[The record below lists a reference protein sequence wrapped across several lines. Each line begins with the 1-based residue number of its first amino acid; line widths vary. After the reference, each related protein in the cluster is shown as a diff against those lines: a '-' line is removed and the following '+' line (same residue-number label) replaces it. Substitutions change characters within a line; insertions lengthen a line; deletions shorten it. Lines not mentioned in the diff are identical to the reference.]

1 MKRLMMILVAL
12 LWGVGLT
19 TVTAQSV
26 MSDTTVSVFFA
37 HDRYGLVREA
47 AKVDSVA
54 RLLRQDTGV
63 VVLQGYASNVGTAKY
78 NRRLVAR
85 RLRTVQKAL
94 IRRGIARERIFPI
107 INNGI
112 DKASEH
118 RLARRVDMTFA
129 RPAHVSEPTTAEELT
144 VPARTQTG
152 RITTAAVS
160 VKTGTTAMADSVKT
174 DTLTAATDTLTATP
188 DTLALESAAHF
199 SSFISHLSSS
209 SCPRLAL
216 RTNLLYDLAVVPN
229 VGVEWFADGH
239 WSVAANVMYIWT
251 KNDMRHSYWRLF
263 STDVEGR
270 YWLTP
275 QTCDVRT
282 GHHIGLYAGFYRYDF
297 EFGGRGWMGD
307 ANYGVGISYGYAL
320 RLFPKWKERFTLD
333 MSIGLGYL
341 GGTHKEYI
349 PDAGCYV
356 WQRTMRHH
364 LFIPTKAELTLVWYP
379 RWHLFNK
386 KGGAQ

>member
-26 MSDTTVSVFFA
+26 MSDTLVSIFFA
-37 HDRYGLVREA
+37 HDRYGLRSEA
-47 AKVDSVA
+47 VKVDSVA
-54 RLLRQDTGV
+54 RLLREDTGAV
-63 VVLQGYASNVGTAKY
+63 ALQGYASNVGTVKY
-78 NRRLVAR
+78 NRRLVAK
-85 RLRTVQKAL
+85 RLLTVKKAL
-94 IRRGIARERIFPI
+94 MRRGIASKRIFPI

-112 DKASEH
+112 DKANAAKY
-118 RLARRVDMTFA
+118 ARRVDMLFA
-129 RPAHVSEPTTAEELT
+129 VPVTEEPADNLSLDSAANLSSSPDSTA
-144 VPARTQTG
+144 P
-152 RITTAAVS
+152 
-160 VKTGTTAMADSVKT
+160 DSVANFSSFISHLSSTT
-174 DTLTAATDTLTATP
+174 DSVAFDSTAN
-188 DTLALESAAHF
+188 F

-216 RTNLLYDLAVVPN
+216 RTNLLYDLVVVPN
-229 VGVEWFADGH
+229 VGVEWFANEH

-251 KNDMRHSYWRLF
+251 KNDMRHRYWRLF

-270 YWLTP
+270 YWLRP

-282 GHHIGLYAGFYRYDF
+282 GHHFGLYAGFYRYDF
-297 EFGGRGWMGD
+297 EFGGEGWMGD
-307 ANYGVGISYGYAL
+307 ANYGVGVSYGYAL

-364 LFIPTKAELTLVWYP
+364 LFIPTKAEITLVWYP
-379 RWHLFNK
+379 RWSLFNK

>member
-26 MSDTTVSVFFA
+26 MSDTLVSIFFA
-37 HDRYGLVREA
+37 HDRYGLRREA

-54 RLLRQDTGV
+54 RLLREDTGAV
-63 VVLQGYASNVGTAKY
+63 ALQGYASNVGTVKY
-78 NRRLVAR
+78 NRRLVAK
-85 RLRTVQKAL
+85 RLLTVKKAL
-94 IRRGIARERIFPI
+94 MRRGIASKRIFPI

-112 DKASEH
+112 DKANAAKY
-118 RLARRVDMTFA
+118 ARRVDLLFA
-129 RPAHVSEPTTAEELT
+129 LPVTEEP
-144 VPARTQTG
+144 
-152 RITTAAVS
+152 
-160 VKTGTTAMADSVKT
+160 ADSLAL
-174 DTLTAATDTLTATP
+174 DSAADSSFFISHSSFTP
-188 DTLALESAAHF
+188 DSTAPDSVANF
-199 SSFISHLSSS
+199 SSFISHSSS
-209 SCPRLAL
+209 TPDSLVLDSAADFSFFISHSSFSCPRLAL
-216 RTNLLYDLAVVPN
+216 RTNLLYDLVVVPN
-229 VGVEWFADGH
+229 VGVEWFANEH
-239 WSVAANVMYIWT
+239 WSLAANVMYIWT
-251 KNDMRHSYWRLF
+251 KNDMRHRYWRLF

-270 YWLTP
+270 YWLRP

-282 GHHIGLYAGFYRYDF
+282 GHHFGLYAGFYRYDF
-297 EFGGRGWMGD
+297 EFGGEGWMGD
-307 ANYGVGISYGYAL
+307 ANYGVGVSYGYAL

-364 LFIPTKAELTLVWYP
+364 LFIPTKAEITLVWYP
-379 RWHLFNK
+379 RWSLFNK

>member
-26 MSDTTVSVFFA
+26 MSDTLVSIFFA
-37 HDRYGLVREA
+37 HDRYGLRREA
-47 AKVDSVA
+47 VKVDSVA
-54 RLLRQDTGV
+54 RLLREDTGAV
-63 VVLQGYASNVGTAKY
+63 ALQGYASNVGTVKY
-78 NRRLVAR
+78 NRRLVAK
-85 RLRTVQKAL
+85 RLLTVKKAL
-94 IRRGIARERIFPI
+94 MRRGIASKRIFPI

-112 DKASEH
+112 DKANAAKY
-118 RLARRVDMTFA
+118 ARRVDLLFA
-129 RPAHVSEPTTAEELT
+129 VPVTEEPADNLSLDS
-144 VPARTQTG
+144 
-152 RITTAAVS
+152 AANLS
-160 VKTGTTAMADSVKT
+160 SFISPLSSSC
-174 DTLTAATDTLTATP
+174 DTLSLD
-188 DTLALESAAHF
+188 SAAPDSTANF
-199 SSFISHLSSS
+199 SSFISHSSFTPDS
-209 SCPRLAL
+209 LVLDCAVDSSFFISHSSFSCPRLAL
-216 RTNLLYDLAVVPN
+216 RTNLLYDLVVVPN
-229 VGVEWFADGH
+229 VGVEWFANEH
-239 WSVAANVMYIWT
+239 WSLAANVMYIWT
-251 KNDMRHSYWRLF
+251 KNDMRHRYWRLF

-270 YWLTP
+270 YWLRP

-282 GHHIGLYAGFYRYDF
+282 GHHFGLYAGFYRYDF
-297 EFGGRGWMGD
+297 EFGGEGWMGD
-307 ANYGVGISYGYAL
+307 ANYGVGVSYGYAL

-364 LFIPTKAELTLVWYP
+364 LFIPTKAEITLVWYP
-379 RWHLFNK
+379 RWSLFNK